1 MRLPFQRAKDDPAPQ
16 QGRAAARVDGKTVID
31 AARSRARQ
39 RLVGALVLLAVAV
52 IGFPLLF
59 ETQPRP
65 LPLDTPIEIQR
76 NERNLAAKLQAPAP
90 EKIKPVTLPPPDAGI
105 EDVPAVAAS
114 TAALAPPA
122 ATASAP
128 APKAAPQAAPKP
140 TPKPESAVAAVVT
153 SSAQP
158 AAVPRASPAAPP
170 VAAARPVV
178 PPPVAHATVPTA
190 QPAAAPPSASTVAK
204 TGRYV
209 VQAGAYTDPGS
220 LRDARQKVEKL
231 GLKTYTQVIESDAGK
246 RTRVRV
252 GPFET
257 RPEAEAVAA
266 RVKAAGLQ
274 VSVLTL

>member
-1 MRLPFQRAKDDPAPQ
+1 MRLPFQRAKDTPAPD
-16 QGRAAARVDGKTVID
+16 QGRAAARVDGKTVVE
-31 AARSRARQ
+31 AARSKARQ
-39 RLVGALVLLAVAV
+39 RLLGALVLLAVAV

-65 LPLDTPIEIQR
+65 LPLDTPIEILR
-76 NERNLAAKLQAPAP
+76 SERNPAVKLQVPAP

-105 EDVPAVAAS
+105 EGAPAAAAS
-114 TAALAPPA
+114 SAAQAPMA
-122 ATASAP
+122 GAASAP
-128 APKAAPQAAPKP
+128 ALKVAPKAA
-140 TPKPESAVAAVVT
+140 PKPESAVVALVT

-158 AAVPRASPAAPP
+158 AAVPSVSPTASTA
-170 VAAARPVV
+170 AAARPVV

-190 QPAAAPPSASTVAK
+190 QPAATPPSASSVAK
-204 TGRYV
+204 TGRFV

-257 RPEAEAVAA
+257 RQEAEAVAA

>member
-1 MRLPFQRAKDDPAPQ
+1 MRLPFQRAKDTPAPD
-16 QGRAAARVDGKTVID
+16 QGRAAARVDGKTVVE
-31 AARSRARQ
+31 AARSKARQ
-39 RLVGALVLLAVAV
+39 RLLGALVLLAVAV

-65 LPLDTPIEIQR
+65 LPLDTPIEILR
-76 NERNLAAKLQAPAP
+76 SERNPAVKLQVPAP

-105 EDVPAVAAS
+105 EGAPAAAAS
-114 TAALAPPA
+114 SAAQAPMA
-122 ATASAP
+122 GAASAP
-128 APKAAPQAAPKP
+128 ALKVVPKP
-140 TPKPESAVAAVVT
+140 APKPESAVVALVT

-158 AAVPRASPAAPP
+158 AAVPSVSPTASTA
-170 VAAARPVV
+170 AAARPVV

-190 QPAAAPPSASTVAK
+190 QPAATPPSASSVAK
-204 TGRYV
+204 TGRFV

-257 RPEAEAVAA
+257 RQEAEAVAA